1 MGGELKKNKLGST
14 DRRSCAPLL
23 LLVVVAVAIGV
34 LAWGALRQG
43 PFPAIGIETDH
54 PAVGAATKVVARFKE
69 PWGGLGTISL
79 ELAQGEKTVTLAEK
93 RFPRNGAFSP
103 TRGAFTAEAT
113 LEATVGKRAQ
123 DWLKEGEVV
132 LRARADRMHGSLR
145 SGAGLVVEKKLQ
157 ARFRPPLLELES
169 KQHYVRQGGAGVV
182 VFRVGDSASSSGVRA
197 GTVESLSF
205 PRPGGGRGERF
216 ALFAIPWELD
226 DPNQVRLFAED
237 DAGNRAER
245 AFLDLFKQ
253 VAAHHDTIALS
264 DTFLNKV
271 VPEIASQ
278 TPGFDATGPVL
289 DQFLRINGEMR
300 RATLAQ
306 IVELTSK
313 SEPGFLWRGAFSQ
326 MANTQRRAS
335 FAENRTYTY
344 QGRVV
349 DHQTHLGLDL
359 ASTSHAPVT
368 AANSGKVIFA
378 GWLAIYGNAVILDH
392 GYGLASLYGHL
403 ASVAVKPGESVSKGQ
418 VIATSD
424 STGLA
429 GGDHLHLEIFIQG
442 KSVDPLEWLDAHWI
456 GDNVAKKIPLP

>member
-1 MGGELKKNKLGST
+1 MRQQRLGKS
-14 DRRSCAPLL
+14 DRHSRAPWLL
-23 LLVVVAVAIGV
+23 LLVGVVMIGV

-43 PFPAIGIETDH
+43 PQPAITIATDH
-54 PAVGAATKVVARFKE
+54 AAVGAATKVTTHFAE
-69 PWGGLGTISL
+69 AWGGLGTVSL
-79 ELAQGEKTVTLAEK
+79 ELIQGAKRVTLAQ
-93 RFPRNGAFSP
+93 RSFPRNGAFNP
-103 TRGAFTAEAT
+103 ARGRFTAETT
-113 LEATVGKRAQ
+113 LEATVGKKAQ
-123 DWLKEGEVV
+123 DWLVEGEVV
-132 LRARADRMHGSLR
+132 LRASADRMHGFLR
-145 SGAGLVVEKKLQ
+145 SGAPLVVEKRLQ

-182 VFRVGDSASSSGVRA
+182 VFRVGDSASRSGVRA
-197 GTVESLSF
+197 EAVESLSF
-205 PRPGGGRGERF
+205 PRPGGGAGERF
-216 ALFAIPWELD
+216 ALYAIPWQLD

-245 AFLDLFKQ
+245 PFIDLFKK
-253 VAAHHDTIALS
+253 VPPHHDTIALT
-264 DTFLNKV
+264 DAFLNKV
-271 VPEIASQ
+271 VPEITSQ
-278 TPGFDATGPVL
+278 TPGFDATGTTL
-289 DQFLRINGEMR
+289 DQFLRINGDLR
-300 RATLAQ
+300 RATLARL
-306 IVELTSK
+306 VELTRN
-313 SEPGFLWRGAFSQ
+313 SEPEFLWRGAFEQ

-359 ASTSHAPVT
+359 ASTTHAPVP

-403 ASVAVKPGESVSKGQ
+403 ASVAAKPGDSVTKGQ
-418 VIATSD
+418 VIAISD

-456 GDNVAKKIPLP
+456 ADNIATKIPLP